1 MDFAFGPEDERF
13 RAEARD
19 WLAEHFTGPFTVL
32 EQQPGG
38 HPGEG
43 RGDMAVRRAWERE
56 LGTGGWIGVGWDRT
70 DGAYGNRAA
79 TLTQQVV
86 WAEEYARA
94 GAPGRLGH
102 IGENLL
108 APTLLAHGDS
118 AQRARFLPAIARGEE
133 LWCQGYSEPDAG
145 SDLAGLRTRAVLD
158 PAAGTYRITG
168 QKIWTSLAHEADWC
182 FVLAR
187 TEEGSQRHHGLSF
200 LLVPMDQPGRIEVRP
215 IRQLTGTAEFN
226 EVFFDGAVARAEH
239 LVGGAGHG
247 WRVAMSLLAVERG
260 VSTLVQQIG
269 FAQELSRVV
278 RLALETG
285 AAEEPVLRDRL
296 VRQWAEL
303 KAMRWNALRTLGAA
317 QNPAGS
323 PVRDLGGSPVRD
335 HAQDSAGTSAQ
346 DHTQDPVQDP
356 AGSPVRDHARD
367 SAQDLSGSPVRD
379 PVQDPAGG
387 PVPDHARNAAPQRG
401 APHDL
406 PPRNAGP
413 QFPGSRDPG
422 PRDPGAP
429 SVAKLLW
436 GGWHQRLG
444 ELAVQ
449 VRGAAA
455 ALGPE
460 RWTTGRPYEL
470 DAFQRLFL
478 FSRADTIY
486 GGSDEI
492 QRTIIAERVL
502 HLPKESRR

>member
-13 RAEARD
+13 RAEARG
-19 WLAEHFTGPFTVL
+19 WLAEHFTGPFAAL
-32 EQQPGG
+32 AQQSGG

-43 RGDMAVRRAWERE
+43 HGDMAARRAWERE
-56 LGTGGWIGVGWDRT
+56 LGTGGWIGIGWDRT

-145 SDLAGLRTRAVLD
+145 SDLAGLRTRAVHD
-158 PAAGTYRITG
+158 PGEGTYRITG

-285 AAEEPVLRDRL
+285 AAAEPVLRDRL
-296 VRQWAEL
+296 IRQWAEL
-303 KAMRWNALRTLGAA
+303 KVMRWNALRTLGTA
-317 QNPAGS
+317 QNPARE
-323 PVRDLGGSPVRD
+323 PARNP
-335 HAQDSAGTSAQ
+335 AQ
-346 DHTQDPVQDP
+346 HP
-356 AGSPVRDHARD
+356 ARD
-367 SAQDLSGSPVRD
+367 
-379 PVQDPAGG
+379 
-387 PVPDHARNAAPQRG
+387 AAPRK
-401 APHDL
+401 AVPHDL
-406 PPRNAGP
+406 PPRSADAQARGFRDAGP
-413 QFPGSRDPG
+413 Q
-422 PRDPGAP
+422 DPGAP

-444 ELAVQ
+444 ELAMQ

-455 ALGPE
+455 ALGPA
-460 RWTTGRPYEL
+460 RWTAGRPYEL

-502 HLPKESRR
+502 HLPKDSRR

>member
-13 RAEARD
+13 RTEARD
-19 WLAEHFTGPFTVL
+19 WLTEHFTGPFAAL
-32 EQQPGG
+32 KQEPGG

-43 RGDMAVRRAWERE
+43 HGDMAARRAWERE
-56 LGTGGWIGVGWDRT
+56 LGTGGWIGLGWDRT

-86 WAEEYARA
+86 WAEEYAHA
-94 GAPGRLGH
+94 GGPGRLGH

-108 APTLLAHGDS
+108 GPTLVAHGDS
-118 AQRARFLPAIARGEE
+118 AQRARFLPPIARGEE
-133 LWCQGYSEPDAG
+133 VWCQGYSEPDAG
-145 SDLAGLRTRAVLD
+145 SDLAGLRTRAVRD
-158 PAAGTYRITG
+158 PGEGTYRITG

-239 LVGGAGHG
+239 LIGGAGHG

-296 VRQWAEL
+296 IRQWAEL
-303 KAMRWNALRTLGAA
+303 RTMRWNALRTLGAVRNPAQNPVRNPAQNPSRDSA
-317 QNPAGS
+317 QNPARS
-323 PVRDLGGSPVRD
+323 P
-335 HAQDSAGTSAQ
+335 
-346 DHTQDPVQDP
+346 
-356 AGSPVRDHARD
+356 
-367 SAQDLSGSPVRD
+367 
-379 PVQDPAGG
+379 
-387 PVPDHARNAAPQRG
+387 APRK
-401 APHDL
+401 AVPHDP
-406 PPRNAGP
+406 PPRSEDP
-413 QFPGSRDPG
+413 QAPGSRDPG
-422 PRDPGAP
+422 PQDPGAP

-455 ALGPE
+455 ALGPA
-460 RWTTGRPYEL
+460 RWTAGRPYEL